1 MSTRK
6 KNLAML
12 VVLCMLVAMG
22 ACTPDAGQENT
33 TAAATTNPTAE
44 NSTTAASTPSDDSTT
59 SDPTGE
65 TTTEPGSSGQTAD
78 STTQR
83 SPDAAGGTTIPTT
96 APTAAPTTAAP
107 KKPESTAEIVAYF
120 NAAANRVKTER
131 PGYTWTETAVI
142 GEITGTAQ
150 WLVNQAVGLFSQKP
164 KEMPAAAKGAS
175 HMEFPAKGQNPASR
189 LEASAVERASCT
201 EKNGIYEIAIYLKDE
216 KCAALP
222 SNPLDTNHGKVLNV
236 LTYGQ
241 VFESIEPLKSFAQIT
256 AFAPTYTGS
265 YVKCTVNAGSGQMRT
280 AEYYF
285 ATVADIQAKVTIL
298 GNVQVVVPYAMW
310 QKYTIG

>member
-6 KNLAML
+6 RNLAML
-12 VVLCMLVAMG
+12 AVLCMLVAMS
-22 ACTPDAGQENT
+22 ACTPKAGQENT
-33 TAAATTNPTAE
+33 TAATTTTE
-44 NSTTAASTPSDDSTT
+44 EGGTTAASTPSDDSTT
-59 SDPTGE
+59 AGPTGE
-65 TTTEPGSSGQTAD
+65 SSTVPQNPAQTTEN
-78 STTQR
+78 TT
-83 SPDAAGGTTIPTT
+83 AGGTGDTSGTTVATT
-96 APTAAPTTAAP
+96 APTTTPTTAAP

-120 NAAANRVKTER
+120 NAAANCVKTEK

-150 WLVNQAVGLFSQKP
+150 WLVNQAVALFNQKP
-164 KEMPAAAKGAS
+164 KEMPSAAKGAN
-175 HMEFPAKGQNPASR
+175 HMDFPAKGQNPASR
-189 LEASAVERASCT
+189 LEASAVEKASCT
-201 EKNGIYEIAIYLKDE
+201 EKNGVYEIAIYLKEE

-236 LTYGQ
+236 LTYDQ
-241 VFESIEPLKSFAQIT
+241 VFESIEPIKSFAQIT
-256 AFAPTYTGS
+256 SFAPTYKGS
-265 YVKCTVNAGSGQMRT
+265 YVKCTVNIQSGQMKT